1 MPYSDASGVE
11 HPDSGPHNS
20 GNKSS
25 GRMNRRS
32 PYSKPPDA
40 FMCGER
46 PKKHLL
52 LNASCRLLSM
62 EVGPLW
68 CIHLSRLHFPE
79 NAHFIKTT
87 MLLSTLLKSCKNGL
101 QSMRGS
107 RSSDWPPQSPD
118 LNIIEHLWGYL
129 VSKLRARFPPPS
141 MISALE
147 TALHEEWLHIPLQ
160 VVHDLYA
167 SIPRRIKSVIQS
179 KGGSNSLLIK
189 LFSSFTGVRIILSP
203 ICI

>member
-1 MPYSDASGVE
+1 MLYSDASGVE
-11 HPDSGPHNS
+11 HTDSEPHNS

-46 PKKHLL
+46 SKKHLL

-62 EVGPLW
+62 EVHSFVQTSFPGECPLYQDDNAP
-68 CIHLSRLHFPE
+68 IHTAKIVQEWFAEHEGEVSHL
-79 NAHFIKTT
+79 
-87 MLLSTLLKSCKNGL
+87 
-101 QSMRGS
+101 
-107 RSSDWPPQSPD
+107 DWPTQTPD

-129 VSKLRARFPPPS
+129 ESKLRARFPPPS
-141 MISALE
+141 TISILE
-147 TALHEEWLHIPLQ
+147 TALHKEWLHIPLQ

-167 SIPRRIKSVIQS
+167 SIPRRIQSVIQS
-179 KGGSNSLLIK
+179 KGGP
-189 LFSSFTGVRIILSP
+189 TP
-203 ICI
+203 Y